1 MSTITEIRRTPSVED
16 FIEQEVERRLKEGQ
30 SAAEKSIEELRPL
43 CEELPHSVIDPISLE
58 PFSGPMVTQCGHTF
72 ERESLIKMYR
82 ANPKI
87 NEIGEQVI
95 NCPLCNGSLCL
106 QRIYY
111 DLAFEETVEHL
122 KKIKEV
128 FNKHVADSTQW

>member
-1 MSTITEIRRTPSVED
+1 MSAISRITRSPSIEA
-16 FIEQEVERRLKEGQ
+16 FIERELERRLKDKQ
-30 SAAEKSIEELRPL
+30 SAAEKALEELKPL
-43 CEELPHSVIDPISLE
+43 CDKLPYSAIDPISLE
-58 PFSGPMVTQCGHTF
+58 PFSGPMVTRCGHTF

-95 NCPLCNGSLCL
+95 NCPICNGSLCL

-128 FNKHVADSTQW
+128 FNKNVISKQT